1 MRKQEVNIYKEIQKT
16 TERAMKAIDTVAEKI
31 YDENLALQI
40 SKQSL
45 KFAEIRNQAYD
56 RILEAKAEPYRSSY
70 FSDLR
75 VSGAIQYNTLL
86 NTSTSKIAELMIK
99 ESNVGVLE
107 MNKALNHNEDADKRS
122 VALAHQLIELEEKN
136 METLKKYL

>member
-1 MRKQEVNIYKEIQKT
+1 MRNQEVNIYKEIQKT
-16 TERAMKAIDTVAEKI
+16 TERALKAIDTVTEKV

-56 RILEAKAEPYRSSY
+56 RILEAKAEPYRGSY
-70 FSDLR
+70 FNDLR

-99 ESNVGVLE
+99 ESNTGVLE
-107 MNKALNHNEDADKRS
+107 MNKVLNHNEDADNKS
-122 VALAHQLIELEEKN
+122 VELARRLIELEEKN
-136 METLKKYL
+136 IETLKKYL

>member
-1 MRKQEVNIYKEIQKT
+1 MRNQEVNIYKEIQRT
-16 TERAMKAIDTVAEKI
+16 TEHAMKTIDTVVEKV

-45 KFAEIRNQAYD
+45 KFAEIRNEAYD

-70 FSDLR
+70 FKDLR
-75 VSGAIQYNTLL
+75 ISGAIQYNTLL

-99 ESNVGVLE
+99 ESNAGVLE
-107 MNKALNHNEDADKRS
+107 MNKVLNHNEDADRQS
-122 VALAHQLIELEEKN
+122 VALAHRLMELEEQN
-136 METLKKYL
+136 IATLKKYL